1 VRFVLYGCCLTTVVL
16 AANAAAAPGRD
27 PCIPLGAKHVRV
39 HGGVLVL
46 SMSVLGKG
54 PRGVVLSNQS
64 DNNPCAWLPFA
75 NRLVR
80 SGFRVAVYYYSGE
93 GAYKDTVAVAAK
105 LRSLGAKRIALVGAS
120 EGAKSSIAAAAKAR
134 ASGVVSL
141 SAELDLDGYG
151 NLLPAARKLKAPV
164 LYVYAKEDSLAEV
177 NTPLLYKAT
186 RERDKQLVALPGLE
200 HGTELLA
207 HPSVRDRILRF
218 LAQKLS

>member
-1 VRFVLYGCCLTTVVL
+1 MRFLLYGCCLTAAVL
-16 AANAAAAPGRD
+16 VANAAAAPGRD
-27 PCIPLGAKHVRV
+27 PCIPLGAKYVRI

-46 SMSVLGKG
+46 SMSVVGKG

-64 DNNPCAWLPFA
+64 DNTPCGWLPIV

-105 LRSLGAKRIALVGAS
+105 LRSLGARRIALVGAS
-120 EGAKSSIAAAAKAR
+120 EGAKSSIAAAARTR
-134 ASGVVSL
+134 AAAVVSL

-151 NLLPAARKLKAPV
+151 SLLPAARQLKAPV
-164 LYVYAKEDSLAEV
+164 LYVYSKEDSLAEV

-186 RERDKQLVALPGLE
+186 REKDKRLVALPGSE
-200 HGTELLA
+200 HGTTLLA
-207 HPSVRDRILRF
+207 HPSVRDTIVRF
-218 LAQKLS
+218 LQQKLS

>member
-1 VRFVLYGCCLTTVVL
+1 MAGL
-16 AANAAAAPGRD
+16 AANAAAAPTRD
-27 PCIPLGAKHVRV
+27 PCIPAGAKYVRI

-46 SMSVLGKG
+46 SMSVVGTG

-64 DNNPCAWLPFA
+64 DNNPCAWTPIV

-80 SGFRVAVYYYSGE
+80 SGFRVAVYYYSGK
-93 GAYKDTVAVAAK
+93 GAYKDTVAVAAR

-120 EGAKSSIAAAAKAR
+120 EGAKSSIAAAAKSH

-151 NLLPAARKLKAPV
+151 SLLPAARMLNAPV
-164 LYVYAKEDSLAEV
+164 LYLYAKEDSLAEV

-186 RERDKQLVALPGLE
+186 REKDKQLVALPGSE
-200 HGTELLA
+200 HGASLLA
-207 HPSVRDRILRF
+207 HPSVRDRIVRF
-218 LAQKLS
+218 LQQKLS

>member
-1 VRFVLYGCCLTTVVL
+1 VVAL
-16 AANAAAAPGRD
+16 AANASAAPSRD
-27 PCIPLGAKHVRV
+27 PCIPLGAKYVRI

-46 SMSVLGKG
+46 SMSVVGKG

-64 DNNPCAWLPFA
+64 DNNPCVWAPIV

-93 GAYKDTVAVAAK
+93 GAYKDTVAVAAS
-105 LRSLGAKRIALVGAS
+105 LRSLGVRRIALVGAS

-151 NLLPAARKLKAPV
+151 SLLPAARKLKAPV
-164 LYVYAKEDSLAEV
+164 LYVYAKDDSLSEV

-186 RERDKQLVALPGLE
+186 REKDRRLVALPGSE
-200 HGTELLA
+200 HGTALLV
-207 HPSVRDRILRF
+207 HPSVRDTIVRF
-218 LAQKLS
+218 LQQKLN